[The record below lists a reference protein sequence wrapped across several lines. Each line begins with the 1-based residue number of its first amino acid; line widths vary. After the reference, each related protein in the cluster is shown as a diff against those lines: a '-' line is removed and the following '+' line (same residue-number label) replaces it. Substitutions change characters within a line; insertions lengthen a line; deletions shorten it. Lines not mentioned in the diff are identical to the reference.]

1 MSVVKRLFLVRHC
14 ESTGQEAS
22 APLTAIGQRQA
33 VLLADHLETAGVE
46 LLVSSPYTRA
56 QQSIIPLAQR
66 LGLPVEL
73 DPRLVERILSAAPLE
88 HWREAI
94 RQTFEDLDLAW
105 PGGESSRTAMARGRE
120 AVNALLTRPV
130 RVLVVVTHGNLMTL
144 MLHSFQTQF
153 GFQAWEHLSNPDVY
167 CLEVEAERVRV
178 IRTWVPPVASSGT
191 SQDASAVLKREEA

>member
-1 MSVVKRLFLVRHC
+1 VVKRLFLVRHC
-14 ESTGQEAS
+14 ESSGQEAS

-33 VLLADHLETAGVE
+33 VLLADHLETVGVE
-46 LLVSSPYTRA
+46 LLVSSPYMRA
-56 QQSIIPLAQR
+56 QQSMAPLAQR

-73 DPRLVERILSAAPLE
+73 DPRLVERVLSAAPLE

-105 PGGESSRTAMARGRE
+105 PGGESSRIAMARGRE

-130 RVLVVVTHGNLMTL
+130 RVLVVVTHGHLMTL
-144 MLHSFQTQF
+144 ILHSFKTQF
-153 GFQAWEHLSNPDVY
+153 GFQAWEHLANPDVY

-178 IRTWVPPVASSGT
+178 TRTWVPPVASSGT
-191 SQDASAVLKREEA
+191 SQGASAVLKREE